1 MNKIILGLSMM
12 ILSFPLRVSAEEIK
26 ITVRGMVCSFC
37 AQGIKKSFSAL
48 EQVES
53 VDVNLDNKLVDVH
66 TKQGMP
72 LSDDQVS
79 KIISDA
85 GYDTVKIERGS

>member
-1 MNKIILGLSMM
+1 MM